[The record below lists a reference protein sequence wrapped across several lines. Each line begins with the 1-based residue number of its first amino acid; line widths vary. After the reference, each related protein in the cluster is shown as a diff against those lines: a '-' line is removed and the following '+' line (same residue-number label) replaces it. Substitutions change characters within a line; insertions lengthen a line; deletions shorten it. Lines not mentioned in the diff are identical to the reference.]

1 MSLTKEQRKR
11 LESSISSPLPFCSG
25 IIPPAGFGRNK
36 ENIYDESYRKAG
48 RLGSEFFRPML
59 DVKAAGLID
68 LIHERLLCG
77 SKEDKVIRAELY
89 NLNVYGEGSFFKAH
103 VDTPRSENMFGSLVI
118 FFPTAHE
125 GGSLL
130 MRKNGVEWSFDSS
143 KVLADDGE
151 PRLGYV
157 ALYSDVEHEVA
168 AVTSGYRVTITYNL
182 YFDHPSSYK
191 LPKPL
196 SSVSAMNNFKDELSS
211 LLIDPEFLPQG
222 GYLGFGLEYAYSI
235 STSNWSKLSHL
246 EDRLKGV
253 DADLMQAFKELSLVT
268 SFWSVIEYGYNL
280 FACENRIPDS
290 EGDSFGENR
299 DFTDWM
305 VADEGALVNIGINW
319 VKDLVKAY
327 QGEQSFINYGNES
340 YTDHAYHNVC
350 LIAKVGKP
358 GTRGIPPI
366 SNEDYEDY
374 DE

>member
-1 MSLTKEQRKR
+1 M
-11 LESSISSPLPFCSG
+11 
-25 IIPPAGFGRNK
+25 
-36 ENIYDESYRKAG
+36 
-48 RLGSEFFRPML
+48 
-59 DVKAAGLID
+59 ID
-68 LIHERLLCG
+68 R
-77 SKEDKVIRAELY
+77 RT
-89 NLNVYGEGSFFKAH
+89 GEGSFFKAH

-196 SSVSAMNNFKDELSS
+196 SSVSAMNNLKDELSS
-211 LLIDPEFLPQG
+211 LLIDPEFLPEG
-222 GYLGFGLEYAYSI
+222 GYLGFGLEYAYSLP
-235 STSNWSKLSHL
+235 TSSWAELSHL

-268 SFWSVIEYGYNL
+268 SFWSVIEYDYNL

-290 EGDSFGENR
+290 EGDSFGENKG
-299 DFTDWM
+299 FMEWM
-305 VADEGALVNIGINW
+305 IEDEDALVLKAEDSDTEVNIGINW
-319 VKDLVKAY
+319 VKDLVKAHR
-327 QGEQSFINYGNES
+327 GEQSFINYGNES
-340 YTDHAYHNVC
+340 YTDYAYHNVC

-358 GTRGIPPI
+358 GTRGIPESHAPI
-366 SNEDYEDY
+366 SNEDYEEELDDGEGL
-374 DE
+374 DEED